1 MSNNDIH
8 HLAAA
13 YALDALD
20 ARERTA
26 FEAHY
31 PSCEV
36 CRADVLD
43 FRATLAD
50 VAAAEPIA
58 PSLDM
63 KARVM
68 QQVGQTR
75 QLSPRLPEAVV
86 DLAERRRRKSFT
98 SSMLAV
104 AAAVVLLVGAASFV
118 IGRSGG
124 GDDGGFASDVEQVL
138 AEPDAQLL
146 TLTGSGTGQIK
157 VAWSAS
163 AARAV
168 VIGDGLADP
177 GSGNAYELWLIDASG
192 PQPTRL
198 LDGASAGE
206 VRRAL
211 AVTGTPQAWGVTIE
225 PSGGSPAPTGEILF
239 SAEA

>member
-43 FRATLAD
+43 FRATLAE

-58 PSLDM
+58 PPVDM

-75 QLSPRLPEAVV
+75 QLSPLLPDAVA
-86 DLAERRRRKSFT
+86 DLAERRRRRTFT

-104 AAAVVLLVGAASFV
+104 AAAVVLMVGAASFV
-118 IGRSGG
+118 IGRSGS
-124 GDDGGFASDVEQVL
+124 DRDGGFADEVEQVL

-146 TLTGSGTGQIK
+146 TLTGAGAGQIK

-168 VIGDGLADP
+168 VIGDGLPDP
-177 GSGNAYELWLIDASG
+177 GAGNAYELWLIDEAG
-192 PQPTRL
+192 PQPMRL

-206 VRRAL
+206 VRRSL

>member
-58 PSLDM
+58 PPLDM

-75 QLSPRLPEAVV
+75 QLSPLLPNSVV
-86 DLAERRRRKSFT
+86 DLAERRRRRSFT

-104 AAAVVLLVGAASFV
+104 AAAVMLLVGAASFV

-124 GDDGGFASDVEQVL
+124 SDNGGFAGDVEQVL
-138 AEPDAQLL
+138 AEPDARLL
-146 TLTGSGTGQIK
+146 DLSGPGTGQVK

-177 GSGNAYELWLIDASG
+177 GSGNVYELWLIDASG
-192 PQPTRL
+192 PRPMNL
-198 LDGASAGE
+198 LDRASGGD

-211 AVTGTPQAWGVTIE
+211 AVSGSPQAWGITIE
-225 PSGGSPAPTGEILF
+225 PAGGSPAPTGEILF
-239 SAEA
+239 SAQA

>member
-20 ARERTA
+20 ARERSA

-58 PSLDM
+58 PPLDM

-75 QLSPRLPEAVV
+75 QLSPLLPESVV
-86 DLAERRRRKSFT
+86 DLAERRRRRSFT

-104 AAAVVLLVGAASFV
+104 AAAVALLVGAASFV
-118 IGRSGG
+118 IGRSGAN
-124 GDDGGFASDVEQVL
+124 DNGGFAGEVEQVL
-138 AEPDAQLL
+138 AEPDAQLVD
-146 TLTGSGTGQIK
+146 LTGPGAGQVK

-163 AARAV
+163 TGRAV

-177 GSGNAYELWLIDASG
+177 GSGNVYELWLIDASG
-192 PQPTRL
+192 PQPMKL
-198 LDGASAGE
+198 LDAASGGD

-211 AVTGTPQAWGVTIE
+211 AVSGSPQAWGVTIE

-239 SAEA
+239 SAEV